1 LSDVFLIVRL
11 PLTASTF
18 SLKLRT
24 IFASMATPGASS
36 AGVDELNVGI
46 VLATVKLKSVVE
58 LIPA

>member
-24 IFASMATPGASS
+24 IFASLSTSIALL
-36 AGVDELNVGI
+36 AGTDELNVGI